1 MAYIKV
7 EKDPELVRDTNT
19 GVILNINKEE
29 ISAARKRKLERRQKE
44 KDFENLKN
52 EVGDI
57 KNLLNKI
64 IEKLDGSNTN

>member
-44 KDFENLKN
+44 KEFEDLKN

-57 KNLLNKI
+57 KNMLNKI

>member
-57 KNLLNKI
+57 KIMLNKI

>member
-1 MAYIKV
+1 MSYIKV
-7 EKDPELVRDTNT
+7 EGHSNLVRDTST
-19 GVILNINKEE
+19 GAILNINKDE
-29 ISAARKRKLERRQKE
+29 ISSARKRKLERKQKE

-57 KNLLNKI
+57 KNMLNKI

>member
-19 GVILNINKEE
+19 GAILNINKDE
-29 ISAARKRKLERRQKE
+29 INAARKRKLERRQKE
-44 KDFENLKN
+44 KEFEDLKN

-57 KNLLNKI
+57 KNMLTKI
-64 IEKLDGSNTN
+64 IEKLDG